1 MDDRPERPPVSN
13 VPPRGPARRALAAW
27 LGGRIGIDDYWSL
40 AERLAWEVSEPAG
53 RPPTLLVCELG
64 PAITIGRSGSRADV
78 LISTEELAAL
88 RLDLRFVGRGGG
100 AVLHAAGQAC
110 VALFGSLEDL
120 GLSRHDVGGHLAR
133 FEAALEAALGRVR
146 CQPVRTPGIAGVFG
160 RSGLL
165 AALGV
170 AVRRGVASH
179 GAFVNVS
186 PALDL
191 FRRVRSVPAAACPTM
206 GSVEAE
212 LRRKVRMQDVRTA
225 LVHAIGEAWDFPRVH
240 VHAGLP
246 LLPRGSTARRP
257 EALGRVG

>member
-1 MDDRPERPPVSN
+1 
-13 VPPRGPARRALAAW
+13 
-27 LGGRIGIDDYWSL
+27 
-40 AERLAWEVSEPAG
+40 VSEPAG